1 MEVRVEDYTR
11 DGLAIAGHI
20 ALCWNQMRID
30 PNGTIGGSP
39 ALAVRKTL
47 RYLRGWD
54 QWKVSDLEA
63 VAALAPGTG
72 EALVKALRTE
82 GLIEASRGGAWTV
95 TQAGRTFSA
104 ATAAKAV
111 TRLTAEKALA
121 QFLERVTQVNEDP
134 YFLAKA
140 TRVVLFG
147 SMLKPDVE
155 RLSDVDLAVELV
167 SKEVDLDRARL
178 KNRQRAEELADQGR
192 RFRNFLESEGCWYFE
207 AFRYLKGGSRV
218 ISLADYRVE
227 KTFVLT
233 APHRF
238 LIGKPEKIAAPTTP
252 TPAPRQRRPRGC
264 PF

>member
-1 MEVRVEDYTR
+1 MEDYTR

-121 QFLERVTQVNEDP
+121 QFLERVTRVNEDP

-192 RFRNFLESEGCWYFE
+192 GFRNFLEWEACWYLE
-207 AFRYLKGGSRV
+207 SFRYLKGRSRV
-218 ISLADYRVE
+218 ISLAHYSVE
-227 KTFVLT
+227 KTFVLA

-238 LIGKPEKIAAPTTP
+238 LIGEAEQIAAPNAP
-252 TPAPRQRRPRGC
+252 RPAPRSRRPRGC

>member
-82 GLIEASRGGAWTV
+82 GLIEASGAGAWTV

-104 ATAAKAV
+104 PTAARPV

-121 QFLERVTQVNEDP
+121 EFLERVTQVNEDP
-134 YFLAKA
+134 YFLAK
-140 TRVVLFG
+140 
-147 SMLKPDVE
+147 
-155 RLSDVDLAVELV
+155 
-167 SKEVDLDRARL
+167 ARL

-227 KTFVLT
+227 KTFVLA

-238 LIGKPEKIAAPTTP
+238 IIGEAEQIAAPTIP
-252 TPAPRQRRPRGC
+252 QPAPRQRRPRGC